1 MLQTKIVKTDESCA
15 IIKGA
20 KLLLAYPE
28 ICDDEQFGFL
38 AVCADDAV
46 RVETVAIEEESYGL
60 CRTLSTI
67 KISGG
72 PIRFLKKHPIDNLFV
87 ALDENRRVA
96 IVDISR
102 GREVLSYKVEEDLEL
117 NFLSV
122 HPDGKLVALSGTN
135 GQVHFLDLCSGEI
148 LTTVDCQK
156 VKPLE
161 TISYELGRQ
170 YPNRIQ
176 SKRIPPGK
184 FE

>member
-1 MLQTKIVKTDESCA
+1 M
-15 IIKGA
+15 
-20 KLLLAYPE
+20 
-28 ICDDEQFGFL
+28 
-38 AVCADDAV
+38 
-46 RVETVAIEEESYGL
+46 

-67 KISGG
+67 KISDG
-72 PIRFLKKHPIDNLFV
+72 PIRCLKKHPIDNLFV

-148 LTTVDCQK
+148 LTTVDC
-156 VKPLE
+156 
-161 TISYELGRQ
+161 
-170 YPNRIQ
+170 
-176 SKRIPPGK
+176 
-184 FE
+184 